1 MCETRRLQPV
11 YTGKGWSWIGFEQTQ
26 SRRWVGTFCFWLKA
40 DMTRLFLYSCFCHYH
55 RLRSGGDMRRPERA
69 ELVRIT
75 NYFCLLVA
83 VSVCSVASLA
93 GLPDSGFMSIAL
105 AQSAALTASQS
116 EALNAYNKTV
126 QDFRAILRERRAQI
140 DAKQKL
146 SEKPGQALYL
156 ARVAMMGA
164 YKDLTDVMPSRIGR
178 PNKYKIPPAYFDAD
192 NEPLIDEYKNLFRTM
207 QAPPASAQASDTP
220 YKDVVDLG
228 TVIARVKGLDAANS
242 EVAGRISLAVFFAE
256 TDGNQNIGNARSE
269 SYKGSFQTGVSED
282 KIGRKKWA
290 AIKKSVAAL
299 DPKLNARDDKEEARV
314 GNSDQRYNHWTA
326 VRNGLMNAHA
336 DLFPKIP
343 AIMKAL
349 PDPIDQMRF
358 FELIQI
364 IPSPAKA
371 ALNSGNLLNYRISE
385 PRIMG
390 YLRNNSMFA
399 YGKADRAKTSA
410 TMREILDSMWLFNDI
425 FDRALAKFG
434 EIKAQQK
441 G

>member
-1 MCETRRLQPV
+1 
-11 YTGKGWSWIGFEQTQ
+11 
-26 SRRWVGTFCFWLKA
+26 
-40 DMTRLFLYSCFCHYH
+40 
-55 RLRSGGDMRRPERA
+55 MRYAPSVA
-69 ELVRIT
+69 ALV
-75 NYFCLLVA
+75 FCLLA
-83 VSVCSVASLA
+83 AC
-93 GLPDSGFMSIAL
+93 GFFGSISFAP
-105 AQSAALTASQS
+105 AQPALTPAQA
-116 EALNAYNKTV
+116 EALSAYNRTV
-126 QDFRAILRERRAQI
+126 QDFRSILKERRAQI

-146 SEKPGQALYL
+146 PEKPGQALYL

-192 NEPLIDEYKNLFRTM
+192 NEPLIDEYKNLFRIM
-207 QAPPASAQASDTP
+207 QAPPANAQASDTP

-228 TVIARVKGLDAANS
+228 TVIARVKGLDAAHA

-282 KIGRKKWA
+282 KIGQKKWA

-314 GNSDQRYNHWTA
+314 GNSDPRYNHWTA

-336 DLFPKIP
+336 DLFPRIP

-349 PDPIDQMRF
+349 PDPTDQMRF

-364 IPSPAKA
+364 IPSPTKA

-434 EIKAQQK
+434 EVKAQQK

>member
-1 MCETRRLQPV
+1 MLNYPRLLAV
-11 YTGKGWSWIGFEQTQ
+11 IG
-26 SRRWVGTFCFWLKA
+26 L
-40 DMTRLFLYSCFCHYH
+40 
-55 RLRSGGDMRRPERA
+55 
-69 ELVRIT
+69 
-75 NYFCLLVA
+75 
-83 VSVCSVASLA
+83 CSLANLA
-93 GLPDSGFMSIAL
+93 GLSVDIGNLSFISFAL
-105 AQSAALTASQS
+105 AQPAALTTSQS
-116 EALNAYNKTV
+116 DALNAYNKTV
-126 QDFRAILRERRAQI
+126 QNFRAILSERRALINSQ
-140 DAKQKL
+140 QKL
-146 SEKPGQALYL
+146 PDKPGQELYL

-164 YKDLTDVMPSRIGR
+164 YKDLTDVLPSRIGR

-192 NEPLIDEYKNLFRTM
+192 NEPLVDEYKNLFAIM
-207 QAPPASAQASDTP
+207 QAPPANAQKSDTP
-220 YKDVVDLG
+220 FKDVVDLG
-228 TVIARVKGLDAANS
+228 AVIARVKGLDAAHA

-256 TDGNQNIGNARSE
+256 TDGHQNIGNARSE
-269 SYKGSFQTGVSED
+269 AYKGSFQTGVSED

-299 DPKLNARDDKEEARV
+299 DPRLNARDDKEEARV

-364 IPSPAKA
+364 IPSPAKT

-390 YLRNNSMFA
+390 YLRNNSMLAF
-399 YGKADRAKTSA
+399 GKADRAKTSA

-425 FDRALAKFG
+425 FERALAKFG
-434 EIKAQQK
+434 EIKAQPK

>member
-1 MCETRRLQPV
+1 MRC
-11 YTGKGWSWIGFEQTQ
+11 
-26 SRRWVGTFCFWLKA
+26 A
-40 DMTRLFLYSCFCHYH
+40 
-55 RLRSGGDMRRPERA
+55 RSA
-69 ELVRIT
+69 AALI
-75 NYFCLLVA
+75 FCLLGT
-83 VSVCSVASLA
+83 C
-93 GLPDSGFMSIAL
+93 GFFGSTSSAP
-105 AQSAALTASQS
+105 AQSALTPAQA
-116 EALNAYNKTV
+116 EALGSYNRTV
-126 QDFRAILRERRAQI
+126 QEFKAVLAERRAQI
-140 DAKQKL
+140 NAKRKL
-146 SEKPGQALYL
+146 PDKPGQALYL

-164 YKDLTDVMPSRIGR
+164 YKDLTDVLPSRIGR
-178 PNKYKIPPAYFDAD
+178 PNKYRIPPAYFDAD
-192 NEPLIDEYKNLFRTM
+192 NEPLIDEYKALFAIM
-207 QAPPASAQASDTP
+207 QAPPADAQKSETP
-220 YKDVVDLG
+220 FRDVVDLG
-228 TVIARVKGLDAANS
+228 TVIARVRGLDAAHA

-256 TDGNQNIGNARSE
+256 TGGNQNIGNARSN

-282 KIGRKKWA
+282 RVGRKKWA

-314 GNSDQRYNHWTA
+314 GTSEQRYNHWTA

-364 IPSPAKA
+364 IPSPTKA

-399 YGKADRAKTSA
+399 FGKADRAKTSA
-410 TMREILDSMWLFNDI
+410 TMREILDSMWLFNDT
-425 FDRALAKFG
+425 FEQALARFG
-434 EIKAQQK
+434 EIKAQK
-441 G
+441 